1 MQMNLADV
9 IFLQGSYGNILPSSY
24 LALQLPSVAVLL
36 EHSFKQAIVPCHGCQ
51 GITGNMINALCSTIF
66 LSFLDH
72 CVFQMTAGIWFQ
84 PRLHSVVPASML
96 EKINTHTAY
105 ILLSEWKNLK
115 QLIANFATVRT
126 QQYLLM
132 FEM

>member
-1 MQMNLADV
+1 
-9 IFLQGSYGNILPSSY
+9 
-24 LALQLPSVAVLL
+24 
-36 EHSFKQAIVPCHGCQ
+36 
-51 GITGNMINALCSTIF
+51 
-66 LSFLDH
+66 
-72 CVFQMTAGIWFQ
+72 
-84 PRLHSVVPASML
+84 ML